1 MYKYIIKRVIWLIPI
16 LIGVSFIVF
25 TIMFLSPADAAV
37 MILGE
42 NASPEALAALRLEMG
57 LNDPFIVQYARYA
70 SDVFLRFDLGRSY
83 LNNREVLKEILIRL
97 PNTII
102 LASLSIVFA
111 TLIGIPMGVM
121 ASRKPNKAV
130 DNTTMVV
137 SLFGVSM
144 PTFWQSL
151 ILIII
156 FSLTL
161 GWFPS
166 SGFDT
171 PRQMVLPVIALSSS
185 SIGSIARITRSSMID
200 ALNQDYIRTAYAKGL
215 SSNKVVY
222 RHALKNALIPVV
234 TVIGLQFGALLGG
247 AVLTESIF
255 SINGLGVLMVNAI
268 RQRDIMMVQGSVL
281 FVAFVF
287 TIVNL
292 IVDILYAYIDPRIR
306 AQYK

>member
-1 MYKYIIKRVIWLIPI
+1 MYKYIIKRVLWLIPI
-16 LIGVSFIVF
+16 LVGVSFIVF

-42 NASPEALAALRLEMG
+42 NASPEALEQLRLEMG
-57 LNDPFIVQYARYA
+57 LKDPFLVQYLRYA
-70 SDVFLRFDLGRSY
+70 NNVFLNFDLGRSY
-83 LNNREVLKEILIRL
+83 LNNRRVLQEILIRL
-97 PNTII
+97 PNTIV
-102 LASLSIVFA
+102 LATLSILFA
-111 TLIGIPMGVM
+111 TLVGIPLGVL
-121 ASRKPNKAV
+121 AAKKPNSAL

-151 ILIII
+151 ILIIV

-161 GWFPS
+161 RWLPS
-166 SGFDT
+166 SGFD
-171 PRQMVLPVIALSSS
+171 RIDQMILPVFALSTA

-200 ALNQDYIRTAYAKGL
+200 ASNHDYVKTAYAKGL
-215 SSNKVVY
+215 SERKVTY
-222 RHALKNALIPVV
+222 RHTLKNALIPVV

-255 SINGLGVLMVNAI
+255 SINGLGLLMVNSI

-287 TIVNL
+287 SLVNL
-292 IVDILYAYIDPRIR
+292 FVDILYAYIDPRIR

>member
-1 MYKYIIKRVIWLIPI
+1 MNKYIIKRILWLIPI
-16 LIGVSFIVF
+16 LVGVSFIVF
-25 TIMFLSPADAAV
+25 TIMYLSPADAAV

-42 NASPEALAALRLEMG
+42 NASPEALDQLRQEMG
-57 LNDPFIVQYARYA
+57 LYDPFLVQYFRYA

-83 LNNREVLKEILIRL
+83 LNNRSVLDEILIRL

-102 LASLSIVFA
+102 LATLSITVA
-111 TLIGIPMGVM
+111 ALIGIPLGVL
-121 ASRKPNKAV
+121 ASRKPNKSV
-130 DNTTMVV
+130 DNATMVV
-137 SLFGVSM
+137 SLLGVSI

-151 ILIII
+151 ILIIV

-161 GWFPS
+161 RWFPS
-166 SGFDT
+166 GGFD
-171 PRQMVLPVIALSSS
+171 RIDQMILPVIALSTS

-200 ALNQDYIRTAYAKGL
+200 ALNQDYIKTAYAKGL
-215 SSNKVVY
+215 SVRRVIY
-222 RHALKNALIPVV
+222 DHALKNALIPVV
-234 TVIGLQFGALLGG
+234 TIIGLQFGALLGG

-287 TIVNL
+287 TLVNL
-292 IVDILYAYIDPRIR
+292 FVDIMYAYIDPRIR
-306 AQYK
+306 AQYE

>member
-1 MYKYIIKRVIWLIPI
+1 MNKYIIKRVLWLLPI

-25 TIMFLSPADAAV
+25 TIMYLSPADAAV

-42 NASPEALAALRLEMG
+42 NASPEALDQLRQEMG
-57 LNDPFIVQYARYA
+57 LYDPFLVQYFRYA

-83 LNNREVLKEILIRL
+83 LNNRSVLDEILIRL

-102 LASLSIVFA
+102 LATLSITFA
-111 TLIGIPMGVM
+111 AIIGIPLGVL
-121 ASRKPNKAV
+121 ASRKPNKSV
-130 DNTTMVV
+130 DNATMVF
-137 SLFGVSM
+137 SLLGVSI

-151 ILIII
+151 ILIIV

-161 GWFPS
+161 RWFPS
-166 SGFDT
+166 GGFD
-171 PRQMVLPVIALSSS
+171 RIDQMVLPVTALAISWV
-185 SIGSIARITRSSMID
+185 GSIARITRSSMID
-200 ALNQDYIRTAYAKGL
+200 ALNQDYIKTAYAKGL
-215 SSNKVVY
+215 SVRRVIY
-222 RHALKNALIPVV
+222 DHALKNALIPVV
-234 TVIGLQFGALLGG
+234 TIIGLQFGALLGG

-287 TIVNL
+287 TLVNL
-292 IVDILYAYIDPRIR
+292 FVDIMYAYIDPRIR
-306 AQYK
+306 AQYE

>member
-1 MYKYIIKRVIWLIPI
+1 MNKYIIKRVLWLLPI

-25 TIMFLSPADAAV
+25 TIMYLSPADAAV

-42 NASPEALAALRLEMG
+42 NASPEALDQLRQEMG
-57 LNDPFIVQYARYA
+57 LYDPFLVQYFRYA

-83 LNNREVLKEILIRL
+83 LNNRSVLDEILIRL

-102 LASLSIVFA
+102 LATLSITFA
-111 TLIGIPMGVM
+111 AIIGIPLGVL
-121 ASRKPNKAV
+121 ASRKPNKSV
-130 DNTTMVV
+130 DNATMVF
-137 SLFGVSM
+137 SLLGVSI

-151 ILIII
+151 ILIIV

-161 GWFPS
+161 RWFPS
-166 SGFDT
+166 GGFD
-171 PRQMVLPVIALSSS
+171 RIDQMVLPVIALSTS

-200 ALNQDYIRTAYAKGL
+200 ALNQDYIKTAYAKGL
-215 SSNKVVY
+215 SVRRVIY
-222 RHALKNALIPVV
+222 DHALKNALIPVV
-234 TVIGLQFGALLGG
+234 TIIGLQFGALLGG

-287 TIVNL
+287 TLVNL
-292 IVDILYAYIDPRIR
+292 FVDIMYAYIDPRIR
-306 AQYK
+306 AQYE

>member
-57 LNDPFIVQYARYA
+57 LNDSFIVQYARYA

>member
-1 MYKYIIKRVIWLIPI
+1 MNKYIIKRVLWLIPI
-16 LIGVSFIVF
+16 LVGVSFIVF
-25 TIMFLSPADAAV
+25 TIMYLSPADAAV

-42 NASPEALAALRLEMG
+42 NASPEALDQLRQEMG
-57 LNDPFIVQYARYA
+57 LYDPFLVQYFRYA

-83 LNNREVLKEILIRL
+83 LNNRSVLDEILIRL

-102 LASLSIVFA
+102 LATLSITFA
-111 TLIGIPMGVM
+111 ALIGIPLGVL
-121 ASRKPNKAV
+121 ASRKPNKSV
-130 DNTTMVV
+130 DNATMVV
-137 SLFGVSM
+137 SLLGVSI

-151 ILIII
+151 ILIIV

-161 GWFPS
+161 RWFPS
-166 SGFDT
+166 GGFD
-171 PRQMVLPVIALSSS
+171 RIDQMVLPVIALSTS

-200 ALNQDYIRTAYAKGL
+200 ALNQDYIKTAYAKGL
-215 SSNKVVY
+215 SVRRVIY
-222 RHALKNALIPVV
+222 DHALKNALIPVV
-234 TVIGLQFGALLGG
+234 TIIGLQFGALLGG

-287 TIVNL
+287 TLVNL
-292 IVDILYAYIDPRIR
+292 FVDIMYAYIDPRIR
-306 AQYK
+306 AQYE